1 MFAETPYKFAKPQY
15 KCRRIGDAALMH
27 MLVDGIC
34 MCCLYLLLNA
44 SAVADVIGTFLTY
57 NILAFMSQPLTGFF
71 ADIIKQRH
79 WMLIASVAFMSVGVL
94 LTSLSLSGF
103 MSVVGVWLVAVI
115 LGVGNS
121 LFHVWGGKQTVLVAG
136 NDMRAIGV
144 FVSTGAFGLSLGYVF
159 CSWPLVYAFL
169 LAFCLLSMD
178 YLFVDGRC
186 GGAGHSSVENSKW
199 HYGALAAAAAVVAIM
214 AVVLMRS
221 YIGEQFSGGIVKN
234 NSVIL
239 MVGAVAMIGKMA
251 GGWLAKSVGVV
262 AALTIAVVGVAVCW
276 MMRGNGNAVLLAGL
290 FLVNLTMPVTLYL
303 ANAVMRGW
311 EGLAFGLLAAVLL
324 PGSLLAQG
332 LL

>member
-1 MFAETPYKFAKPQY
+1 MLANVPY

-34 MCCLYLLLNA
+34 MCCLYLLLRA
-44 SAVADVIGTFLTY
+44 SAVADIIGTFLTY
-57 NILAFMSQPLTGFF
+57 NILAFVSQPLTGLC
-71 ADIIKQRH
+71 ADFMRQRH

-94 LTSLSLSGF
+94 FTSLSMSGY
-103 MSVVGVWLVAVI
+103 MPVVGAWLVAVI

-121 LFHVWGGKQTVLVAG
+121 LFHVWGGKQTVIVAG

-178 YLFVDGRC
+178 YFFVDGRC
-186 GGAGHSSVENSKW
+186 VGSDVDSRGDKDRKW
-199 HYGALAAAAAVVAIM
+199 RLGVLAASAAMVAIM
-214 AVVLMRS
+214 VVVMMRS
-221 YIGEQFSGGIVKN
+221 YVGEVFSGGIQKN
-234 NSVIL
+234 NTIVL
-239 MVGAVAMIGKMA
+239 AVGATAMIGKMA

-262 AALTIAVVGVAVCW
+262 AALTTLVVAVGVCW
-276 MMRGNGNAVLLAGL
+276 MMRDNGNAVLWIGL

-324 PGSLLAQG
+324 PGFILAGG